1 MGREMKRWKEKENK
15 DKNENKKQK
24 SRNRKGEEISR
35 RKRNSKRRII
45 EYEIH
50 KYISNYSWVKLD
62 RKSSISS
69 LVWPREVVNLLIS
82 SSTPREVV
90 ELLIYSSTPKELV
103 EPLISVKLQEK

>member
-1 MGREMKRWKEKENK
+1 MENK
-15 DKNENKKQK
+15 IPNHKKKQEEERSQETKAERKKEESRK
-24 SRNRKGEEISR
+24 SMLRKD
-35 RKRNSKRRII
+35 K
-45 EYEIH
+45 EIH